1 MDIKSEID
9 KYIDWHSNALQLI
22 KNMLLYDRMRIEE
35 IPQVI
40 RITDTS
46 VYVTAIRVANGIS
59 CKRLI
64 ETFDILCEDIRSID
78 KDTEVYR
85 NLSNLL
91 SHYLHLNNYREEED
105 FVNYKENVC
114 TKVLCEMYGSSEP
127 DG

>member
-1 MDIKSEID
+1 MDIKSGID

-22 KNMLLYDRMRIEE
+22 KNMVLYDRMRIEE

-46 VYVTAIRVANGIS
+46 VYVTAFRVANGIS

-64 ETFDILCEDIRSID
+64 ETFNILCEDLRSID
-78 KDTEVYR
+78 TDTEEYR

-91 SHYLHLNNYREEED
+91 SDYLHLNNYKEEEE
-105 FVNYKENVC
+105 FINYKEN
-114 TKVLCEMYGSSEP
+114 L
-127 DG
+127 

>member
-22 KNMLLYDRMRIEE
+22 KNMLLYDRMKIEE
-35 IPQVI
+35 IPQII

-46 VYVTAIRVANGIS
+46 VYVTAFRVANGIS

-64 ETFDILCEDIRSID
+64 ETFDILCEDLHRIN
-78 KDTEVYR
+78 KDTEEYR

-91 SHYLHLNNYREEED
+91 SDYLHLNNYNGEEE
-105 FVNYKENVC
+105 FVVYKENVY
-114 TKVLCEMYGSSEP
+114 TALKEQGKQGVQYE
-127 DG
+127 